1 MVIHR
6 VFNEVFRTRSNVAVI
21 RALLDTNTGFTGN
34 EVARVSGMHPRSAF
48 KALTLLEGLG
58 IVNRKRGGRD
68 HIFSLNREHFL
79 VQEAIL
85 KIFQVE
91 SKFPAEV
98 INTLA
103 SLLKKQVY
111 SAVIFGSAAR
121 REENILSDLDICC
134 IVNSVRERLFVSDTL
149 NKKSQILYKKFGIN
163 LAPIF
168 FTKSEFIRKRKSQL
182 VKSIANEGII
192 ITGKNPKGLLNG

>member
-58 IVNRKRGGRD
+58 IVNRQRGGRD

-103 SLLKKQVY
+103 SILKKQVY

-149 NKKSQILYKKFGIN
+149 NKKSQILYNKFGIN

>member
-6 VFNEVFRTRSNVAVI
+6 VFNEVFRTRSNVAVM

-34 EVARVSGMHPRSAF
+34 EVARVSGMHPRTAF
-48 KALTLLEGLG
+48 KALTILEELGL
-58 IVNRKRGGRD
+58 VNRQRGGRD

-79 VQEAIL
+79 FQEAIL
-85 KIFQVE
+85 KVFQVE
-91 SKFPAEV
+91 SKFREEL
-98 INTLA
+98 IKTLA
-103 SLLKKQVY
+103 SILKKQVY
-111 SAVIFGSAAR
+111 SAVIFGSTAR
-121 REENILSDLDICC
+121 REENVLSDLDICC
-134 IVNSVRERLFVSDTL
+134 IVNVPMDRIQVNYLLD
-149 NKKSQILYKKFGIN
+149 KKSQMLYKKFGIN

-192 ITGKNPKGLLNG
+192 ITGKNPKGLLDG

>member
-1 MVIHR
+1 MIIFR
-6 VFNEVFRTRSNVAVI
+6 VFDEVFRTWSNIAVI
-21 RALLDTNTGFTGN
+21 RALLDTSTGFTGN
-34 EVARVSGMHPRSAF
+34 EVARVSSMNPRSAF

-58 IVNRKRGGRD
+58 IVNRQRGGRD

-79 VQEAIL
+79 VQEALL
-85 KIFQVE
+85 KVFQVE
-91 SKFPAEV
+91 SKFPEEV

-103 SLLKKQVY
+103 SILKKQVY

-134 IVNSVRERLFVSDTL
+134 IVNSVIERLFVSDLL
-149 NKKSQILYKKFGIN
+149 NKKSQMLYKKFGIK
-163 LAPIF
+163 LAPMF

-182 VKSIANEGII
+182 VKSIASEGII

>member
-58 IVNRKRGGRD
+58 IVNRQRGGRD

-103 SLLKKQVY
+103 SILKKQVY

-134 IVNSVRERLFVSDTL
+134 IVNSVSERLFVSDTL
-149 NKKSQILYKKFGIN
+149 NKKSQILYNKFGIN